1 VERGWARPTR
11 GASAYPFQVHSDLAD
26 IALDA
31 LDEVT
36 VALPGGGER
45 REGQR
50 TMVVAVADAIAGGTH
65 VVVQAGTGTGKSLG
79 YLVPSLLSGRR
90 VVVATATKALQDQL
104 ATKDLPFLA
113 RHLTRPFTFAVLK
126 GRSNY
131 LCKQRLAELATSR
144 KGGVQT
150 SLDGLAADA
159 RPEELATILA
169 WANETE
175 TGDRAELDIE
185 PSGRTWA
192 AVSVGLRECPGATRC
207 PNGGGCFAELA
218 RRSAADA
225 DVVVVNLHLLA
236 IDLALDGGI
245 LPEHD
250 VVVIDEAHQTEDIVA
265 EAAGTEL
272 TGGRFAA
279 LARITRG
286 VLSDEKTCDDVE
298 TAGDS
303 VVEALVPL
311 LGTRIPPL
319 GGTELERVLSLA
331 RDRVERLSHALRGV
345 PDTAPGD
352 IPARKLRAVQAATA
366 LLVDIDT
373 VNVLPDTHVAW
384 VEGRPDSP
392 ALRLAPIDVSE
403 VLRKSLWNRGSVIL
417 TSATLPPNVPQRL
430 GLDDLPHKVL
440 DVGSPFDFEA
450 NAILYCAVDLP
461 EPRSPQYRE
470 ALHRELESLI
480 VAAGG
485 RTLALFTSWKAM
497 NEAVSALRHRLPWP
511 VLAQGELP
519 KTRLLE
525 QFSADRDSCLFA
537 TMSFWQGVDVPGN
550 TLSLVVIDRIPFPR
564 PDDPLLQ
571 ARRELAGPT
580 AFRTIDVPRAAVL
593 LAQGA
598 GRLIRNETDR
608 GVVAVLDSRLAN
620 NKSYRW
626 DIVKALPPMRRSRD
640 RAEVEAFLRTL
651 RDS

>member
-1 VERGWARPTR
+1 
-11 GASAYPFQVHSDLAD
+11 VHSDLAD

-36 VALPGGGER
+36 VALPGGGEH

-50 TMVVAVADAIAGGTH
+50 TMVAAVADAIAGGTH
-65 VVVQAGTGTGKSLG
+65 LVVQAGTGTGKSLG
-79 YLVPSLLSGRR
+79 YLVPALLSGRR
-90 VVVATATKALQDQL
+90 IVVATATKALQDQL
-104 ATKDLPFLA
+104 ATKDLPFLT
-113 RHLTRPFTFAVLK
+113 RHLSHEFSFSVLK

-131 LCKQRLAELATSR
+131 LCKQRVAEVSGAR
-144 KGGVQT
+144 KTGVQST
-150 SLDGLAADA
+150 LDGLAADA
-159 RPEELATILA
+159 RPEELATILE
-169 WANETE
+169 WANETA

-185 PSGRTWA
+185 PSARTWG

-207 PNGGGCFAELA
+207 PNGGSCFAEIA
-218 RRSAADA
+218 RRNAASA

-265 EAAGTEL
+265 EAAGTEV

-286 VLSDEKTCDDVE
+286 VLDDEKTCDDVE
-298 TAGDS
+298 AAGDS
-303 VVEALVPL
+303 VMAALVPL
-311 LGTRIPPL
+311 IGTRIPPL

-331 RDRVERLSHALRGV
+331 RDRVERLNHALRGV

-366 LLVDIDT
+366 LMVDIDT
-373 VNVLPDTHVAW
+373 VNVLPDSHVAW

-403 VLRKSLWNRGSVIL
+403 VLRRSLWNHGSVVL

-430 GLDDLPHKVL
+430 GLDEFPHTVL
-440 DVGSPFDFEA
+440 DVGSPFDFEH
-450 NAILYCAVDLP
+450 NAVLYCAVDLP

-480 VAAGG
+480 IAAGG

-497 NEAVSALRHRLPWP
+497 HEAVEALRHRLPWP

-598 GRLIRNETDR
+598 GRLIRNESDR

-640 RAEVEAFLRTL
+640 RAEVEDFLRTL
-651 RDS
+651 RDAPAAG